1 MTEVVKSKRA
11 CSVNPLKSSTPLGAA
26 MAYLGIDGS
35 VPLFH
40 GSQGC
45 TAFALV
51 LLVRHFKES
60 IPLQTT
66 ALDEVATILGGMDNL
81 ESALI
86 TLKTKTKAK
95 FIGVA
100 STALVETR
108 GEDIA
113 GELRLIKQSKA
124 SELEGTEVVW
134 ASTPDFEGAIEDGW
148 GAAVRA
154 MVETLVPGPLPPLPG
169 RINVFPGVH
178 QTPGELAELRRYCEL
193 FGLSVCMV
201 PDIGGALDGHVPDQ
215 YVNTTFGGAT
225 VADITRLGEA
235 VHTLAIGE
243 HMRGAA
249 GALWERAQVPFTVL
263 PTWTGLA
270 GSDTLVRVLT
280 QISGQQAPASLRR
293 ERSQLLDAFLDGHF
307 WFSGKR
313 IAIASDP
320 DLLYALSQLF
330 TSLGAE
336 VVTAVS
342 STGSSPILQEL
353 PVARVLVSDLGEFEE
368 LAQAAGAE
376 LLVTHSHGR
385 MAAERLGVPLFRVG
399 FPIFDRLGVQDRS
412 WVGYRGT
419 RALVYELANVFQS
432 QLQPHTPADFARSP
446 EGLHTA
452 QEHGHA

>member
-1 MTEVVKSKRA
+1 
-11 CSVNPLKSSTPLGAA
+11 

-86 TLKTKTKAK
+86 TLKTKTQAK

-108 GEDIA
+108 GEDMV
-113 GELRLIKQSKA
+113 GELRLIKQRKA
-124 SELEGTEVVW
+124 SELDGTEIVL
-134 ASTPDFEGAIEDGW
+134 ASTPDFEGAIEEGW
-148 GAAVRA
+148 AAAVRA
-154 MVETLVPGPLPPLPG
+154 MVETLVPGALPPVAG
-169 RINVFPGVH
+169 RINILPGVH
-178 QTPGELAELRRYCEL
+178 QTPAELDELRRYCEL

-201 PDIGGALDGHVPDQ
+201 PDIAGALDGHVPDQ
-215 YVNTTFGGAT
+215 YVNTTFGGAR
-225 VADITRLGEA
+225 VADIARMGEA
-235 VHTLAIGE
+235 VHTIAIGE

-249 GALWERAQVPFTVL
+249 EALWNRAQVPCTVL

-270 GSDTLVRVLT
+270 GSDALVRVMT
-280 QISGQQAPASLRR
+280 QISGRQAPASLRR

-313 IAIASDP
+313 VAIASDP

-342 STGSSPILQEL
+342 STGSSPILKQL
-353 PVARVLVSDLGEFEE
+353 PVGRVLVSDLGEFED
-368 LAQAAGAE
+368 LAEAAGAE

-385 MAAERLGVPLFRVG
+385 MASERLGVPLFRVG

-419 RALVYELANVFQS
+419 RALVYELANMFQS
-432 QLQPHTPADFARSP
+432 DLQPHTPADFAHSQDDLTTTP
-446 EGLHTA
+446 
-452 QEHGHA
+452 EHGHA